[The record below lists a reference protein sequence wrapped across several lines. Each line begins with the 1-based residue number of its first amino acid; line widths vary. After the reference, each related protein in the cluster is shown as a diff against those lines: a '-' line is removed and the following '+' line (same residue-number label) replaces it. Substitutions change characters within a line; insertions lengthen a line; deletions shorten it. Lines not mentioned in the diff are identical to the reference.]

1 MASYEVPKCPNCKT
15 PLLVQRV
22 YHRPRTYAIT
32 PEGQVGE
39 VNLTP
44 NPPELLDFENL
55 MCARCQAIFNVKYDK
70 MKRVIR
76 GSKV

>member
-1 MASYEVPKCPNCKT
+1 MASYEVPKCPSCKA

-22 YHRPRTYAIT
+22 YHKPRTFAIT
-32 PEGQVGE
+32 PEGQVAE

-44 NPPELLDFENL
+44 NSPELVDFENL
-55 MCARCQAIFNVKYDK
+55 MCAKCQVIFNVKYDK
-70 MKRVIR
+70 QKRVIR